1 MVILWFY
8 VEGVKEDTTNS
19 LVRMVVCRWFNFS
32 LRVERGEWVDG
43 WRGEL
48 VGARRRDPSK
58 QKTISIGLW
67 REAREWFNKLVN
79 CLLIGLVFC
88 SLWYYYYCHSPPGHV
103 RTRQYWLHLLLMDFS
118 DAIFIFIYRK
128 GSPSELC
135 RVQSQSSP
143 CPEGKNT
150 TIRVNW

>member
-1 MVILWFY
+1 MGGW
-8 VEGVKEDTTNS
+8 VK
-19 LVRMVVCRWFNFS
+19 RW
-32 LRVERGEWVDG
+32 VG
-43 WRGEL
+43 WRTT
-48 VGARRRDPSK
+48 RRLRDPSK

-88 SLWYYYYCHSPPGHV
+88 SLCCYYCHSPPGHV

-118 DAIFIFIYRK
+118 DATFIFIYRK

-135 RVQSQSSP
+135 RVQSQSRREEHDSTCQFINWLSKLVVDQWGRREYLVIHLGL
-143 CPEGKNT
+143 CPAVMTFHLIEL
-150 TIRVNW
+150 WD